1 MTGKDFETVKLFRG
15 RMSVALPPD
24 FKDMPD
30 YIAKKKYPS
39 KFRPPVIMMNKD
51 TTVNYLFHLMEQP
64 LPKAE
69 LENAAKG
76 FYINIKRTYPKGIFD
91 EIKIIDR
98 VDGKAAWFAYDT
110 PVMDGKLFNVAYLTD
125 IGGKLMYGAFNC
137 ILEDKDIWTDRV
149 LYSIASI
156 QEAGGQAL

>member
-51 TTVNYLFHLMEQP
+51 TTVNYLFHLMEQS
-64 LPKAE
+64 LPRAE
-69 LENAAKG
+69 LANAAKG
-76 FYINIKRTYPKGIFD
+76 FYSNIKRTCPKGRFD
-91 EIKIIDR
+91 EIKMIDR
-98 VDGKAAWFAYDT
+98 ADGKAAWFAYDA
-110 PVMDGKLFNVAYLTD
+110 PAIDAELFHVAYLTD
-125 IGGKLMYGAFNC
+125 IEGKLMYGAFNC
-137 ILEDKDIWTDRV
+137 LLEDKDIWADHV